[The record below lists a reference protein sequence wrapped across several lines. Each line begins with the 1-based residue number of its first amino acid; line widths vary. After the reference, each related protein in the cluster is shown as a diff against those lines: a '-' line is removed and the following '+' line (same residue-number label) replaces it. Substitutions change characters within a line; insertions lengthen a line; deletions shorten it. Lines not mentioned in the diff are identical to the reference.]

1 MAGRDLYA
9 VLGIDAEADLPTIKR
24 AYRRLVFSIHPD
36 VGATPDRKRFLEIH
50 EAYEILTDP
59 ERRRSG
65 TRAQA
70 DQIYRGQMVV
80 EPEHDLVAIVFGGMR
95 VGIRKV
101 NEACRLLCARPPQLR
116 ARTPGTRMA
125 GL

>member
-9 VLGIDAEADLPTIKR
+9 VLGIDAGADLPTIKR

-36 VGATPDRKRFLEIH
+36 VGAAPDRKRYLEIH

-70 DQIYRGQMVV
+70 EQIYRRPVQSPPSENISRQSFCPALLAFSLPALRMV
-80 EPEHDLVAIVFGGMR
+80 G
-95 VGIRKV
+95 
-101 NEACRLLCARPPQLR
+101 
-116 ARTPGTRMA
+116 
-125 GL
+125 